1 MAYGHKKILP
11 IGQDLKLYKSG
22 AALIKQV
29 QPF

>member
-1 MAYGHKKILP
+1 MAYGYKKILP

-22 AALIKQV
+22 ALIKQV